1 MCLSLSLSLLFPFSS
16 IDSVMLAPVI
26 ERMDRP
32 YEERSVAK
40 GTTNLSI
47 RGEKEDREKGMMVTR
62 KAR

>member
-1 MCLSLSLSLLFPFSS
+1 
-16 IDSVMLAPVI
+16 MLAPVI

-47 RGEKEDREKGMMVTR
+47 RGEEEDREKGMMVTR